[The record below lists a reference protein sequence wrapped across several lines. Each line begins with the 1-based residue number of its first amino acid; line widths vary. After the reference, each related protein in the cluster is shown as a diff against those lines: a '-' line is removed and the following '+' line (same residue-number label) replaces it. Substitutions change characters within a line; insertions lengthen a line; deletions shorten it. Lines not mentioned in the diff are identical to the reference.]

1 MPFRD
6 QRLQSFLG
14 SFPSPSRLQ
23 HLLTSNDLPLDEEL
37 PHLYNILDNYSKRLD
52 ALETDTPSESSLAPC
67 PSFSKAA
74 ISQQGLS
81 SDLCSSYERIHIQGK
96 LSELKLILSPV
107 RKLPIELLLQIFE
120 HYHTI
125 TQDAL
130 GPGFRIVCG
139 HLLSSGPWVLCAVSQ
154 RWRACAEGYAK
165 FWGSIRMKRLRF
177 PFSSSHSPIPS
188 RSPPTFNFRTST
200 VESISPLLHLI
211 QKTITLS
218 SPYKI
223 KLTIDLGCDGLINT
237 QATNEIMRVL
247 GTCWERWDK
256 AAISFSA
263 NSIFNE
269 VLARLDGGAA
279 FDTWKPLGVPV
290 NNGSSVDED
299 VERREF
305 LTGE

>member
-1 MPFRD
+1 MSFHEE
-6 QRLQSFLG
+6 RLQSFVG
-14 SFPSPSRLQ
+14 SSPSPSRLQ
-23 HLLTSNDLPLDEEL
+23 HLLTSNDLPSDEEL
-37 PHLYNILDNYSKRLD
+37 PHLYSILDNYSKRLD
-52 ALETDTPSESSLAPC
+52 ALETNISSESS
-67 PSFSKAA
+67 SAA
-74 ISQQGLS
+74 VLQHGLS
-81 SDLCSSYERIHIQGK
+81 SDLSSSSERTHIQGK

-107 RKLPIELLLQIFE
+107 RKLPTELLLQIFE

-139 HLLSSGPWVLCAVSQ
+139 NLLSSGPWVLCAVSQ
-154 RWRACAEGYAK
+154 RWRACAEGYARL
-165 FWGSIRMKRLRF
+165 WGTIRMKRLQF

-188 RSPPTFNFRTST
+188 RSPPAFNFRTST

-223 KLTIDLGCDGLINT
+223 KLAIDLGGDGLINT
-237 QATNEIMRVL
+237 QATNEIMRLL

-263 NSIFNE
+263 NSIFDD
-269 VLARLDGGAA
+269 VLAQLNGGAA
-279 FDTWKPLGVPV
+279 FDTWKPFGNPV
-290 NNGSSVDED
+290 NTRSSVDEQNEK
-299 VERREF
+299 VIV
-305 LTGE
+305 GV